1 VSTARRPRIRDL
13 GEDSLVA
20 RLAALCPVAPGLKIG
35 PGDDCAVI
43 DRHGRGT
50 LELLKTDTIVEG
62 VHFLP
67 DAPPRQIGWKAL
79 ARVASDFAAMGGRPE
94 HALVTLAISAERP
107 VAWVENLYR
116 GLRRCAERCACSIAG
131 GETTSLPPDA
141 PALISISALGTV
153 ARRRLVLRSG
163 GKPGDILAV
172 TGRLG
177 GSLESGRH
185 LRFDPRIEEAA
196 WLVEASSRRP
206 RAMMDISDGLA
217 MDLPR
222 LARASGCGF
231 ELDPSSIPRHRGCSL
246 GQALGDG
253 EDYELLMA
261 VSPEKWNRLAADWPE
276 RFPRIPLSAIGKFT
290 EKSAGMPDLKG
301 GWEHFAHR

>member
-1 VSTARRPRIRDL
+1 MSPVRRLRIRDL
-13 GEDSLVA
+13 GEDALVA
-20 RLAALCPVAPGLKIG
+20 RVAALCPTAPGLATG

-43 DRHGRGT
+43 DRNGRGPF
-50 LELLKTDTIVEG
+50 ELLKTDAIVEG

-67 DAPPRQIGWKAL
+67 DAPPRQVGWKAL

-94 HALVTLAISAERP
+94 HALVTLAIAADRP
-107 VAWVENLYR
+107 VAWVEDLYK
-116 GLRRCAERCACSIAG
+116 GLRRCAELCACSIAG
-131 GETTSLPPDA
+131 GETTGLPPGA
-141 PALISISALGTV
+141 PTLVSVSALGTA

-177 GSLESGRH
+177 GSLKSGRH
-185 LRFDPRIEEAA
+185 LCFEPRLEQAA
-196 WLVEASSRRP
+196 WLVGASAHRP
-206 RAMMDISDGLA
+206 RAMMDLSDGLA

-231 ELDPSSIPRHRGCSL
+231 EINPESIPRHRDSSID
-246 GQALGDG
+246 QALGDG

-261 VSPEKWNRLAADWPE
+261 VEPGKWKRLATDWKHV
-276 RFPRIPLSAIGKFT
+276 FPRFALTRIGQLAEAPIQSGT
-290 EKSAGMPDLKG
+290 LAG
-301 GWEHFAHR
+301 GWEHFTS